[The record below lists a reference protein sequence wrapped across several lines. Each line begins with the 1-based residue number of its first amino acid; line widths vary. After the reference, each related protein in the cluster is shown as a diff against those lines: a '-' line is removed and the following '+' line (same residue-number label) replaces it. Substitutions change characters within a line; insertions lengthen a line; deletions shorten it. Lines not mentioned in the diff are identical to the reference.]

1 MILKV
6 SGGNVT
12 AKELREKHLN
22 ENPALKEVMRLRKVY
37 DKTYEKYDK
46 RIDKLVEDR
55 DYELE
60 YIWKSIMDEEEKVP
74 EELKF
79 FIPRP

>member
-1 MILKV
+1 
-6 SGGNVT
+6 VT

-22 ENPALKEVMRLRKVY
+22 ENSALKEVMRLRKVY

-55 DYELE
+55 DYELA
-60 YIWKSIMDEEEKVP
+60 YVWKSIIDEEERVP

-79 FIPRP
+79 LIPNKEI

>member
-1 MILKV
+1 ML
-6 SGGNVT
+6 
-12 AKELREKHLN
+12 AKKLREVHRN
-22 ENPALKEVMRLRKVY
+22 ENPVLKEVMRLRDVY

-46 RIDKLVEDR
+46 RMDKLVEKR

-60 YIWKSIMDEEEKVP
+60 YIWKAIMDEEEKVP

-79 FIPRP
+79 LIPNREVSHGS

>member
-12 AKELREKHLN
+12 AKELREKHRN

-46 RIDKLVEDR
+46 RIDKLVEKR

-60 YIWKSIMDEEEKVP
+60 YVWKSIMDEEEKVP

>member
-12 AKELREKHLN
+12 AKELREKHRN

-37 DKTYEKYDK
+37 DKTYEKYDE
-46 RIDKLVEDR
+46 RMDKLLEKR

-60 YIWKSIMDEEEKVP
+60 YVWKSIMDEEEKVP

>member
-1 MILKV
+1 M
-6 SGGNVT
+6 T
-12 AKELREKHLN
+12 AKELREKHRN

-46 RIDKLVEDR
+46 RIDKLVEKR

-60 YIWKSIMDEEEKVP
+60 YVWKSIMDEEEKVP

-79 FIPRP
+79 FIPKGGGI